1 MKSIITEKTYALTDV
16 MKEFWNI
23 EDQNF
28 RGLVKINLIWSNVLE
43 LDSNMGSLTR
53 GSSTDHFNFK

>member
-28 RGLVKINLIWSNVLE
+28 RGLVKFNLIWSNVLE
-43 LDSNMGSLTR
+43 LDSKMGSLTK
-53 GSSTDHFNFK
+53 GSSIDHFNFT